1 MNIKWWSPWVGALC
15 AYGRPSASQ
24 SPRKSSTSRGRTLLR
39 LAQNFLV
46 FCASSKL
53 RPSSPLNGRRKY
65 AHVKLSSF
73 PFTLEEKILI
83 PCRRKLI
90 PLTLWPQS
98 DPRTR
103 LPTEPFFL
111 ALAPPRP
118 QLLQGC
124 YPPWR
129 RFPDLCDL
137 FLLTGSC
144 SAVPHLSICFSL
156 GFPTMLTLLPETQ
169 VLPRLKI
176 CNLGN
181 IFLPTDFTRCI
192 LRKC

>member
-1 MNIKWWSPWVGALC
+1 MVESLGGALC

-24 SPRKSSTSRGRTLLR
+24 SPRESSSSRGRTPLP

-53 RPSSPLNGRRKY
+53 SPSSPLNGPRKY

-90 PLTLWPQS
+90 RLTLWPQS
-98 DPRTR
+98 DPRTL

-118 QLLQGC
+118 ELLQGC
-124 YPPWR
+124 NPPQR
-129 RFPDLCDL
+129 GFPDLCDL
-137 FLLTGSC
+137 CLLTGSC
-144 SAVPHLSICFSL
+144 SAVPHLSIRSSL
-156 GFPTMLTLLPETQ
+156 RFPTTLTLLPETQ

-181 IFLPTDFTRCI
+181 IFLPTDFTSCI